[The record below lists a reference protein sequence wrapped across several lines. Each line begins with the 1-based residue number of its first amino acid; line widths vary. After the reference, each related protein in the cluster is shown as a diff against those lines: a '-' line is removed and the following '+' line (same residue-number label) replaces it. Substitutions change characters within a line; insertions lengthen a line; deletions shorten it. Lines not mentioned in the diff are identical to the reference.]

1 MSAAPRSDARV
12 SGPVAGGTA
21 RKPSPAPPS
30 PAPATEPSRAGSR
43 AGEGRERPGRQD
55 GPGTEKGAVTDADP
69 EYPKVPERDGGGA
82 PGRPDVSAPARE
94 AEPVPSPTSVRPGA
108 GTVAH
113 AGRSAEPAPPILP
126 LGSGLVLIGLGLGL
140 GLFALRL
147 RRSQRAQAG

>member
-1 MSAAPRSDARV
+1 MV
-12 SGPVAGGTA
+12 GGTV
-21 RKPSPAPPS
+21 RKPSPAPTS

-43 AGEGRERPGRQD
+43 AGEGRQRPGRPD
-55 GPGTEKGAVTDADP
+55 VPETEEGAVVTDADP
-69 EYPKVPERDGGGA
+69 EHPEAPGRDGGDV
-82 PGRPDVSAPARE
+82 PGRPDLSAPAE
-94 AEPVPSPTSVRPGA
+94 KAQPAPSPPLVRPGA

-113 AGRSAEPAPPILP
+113 AGRSAEPALRILP

>member
-1 MSAAPRSDARV
+1 M
-12 SGPVAGGTA
+12 AGNTV
-21 RKPSPAPPS
+21 RKPSPAPTS
-30 PAPATEPSRAGSR
+30 PAPAAEPSRAGSR

-69 EYPKVPERDGGGA
+69 EYPRAPDQAGGGV
-82 PGRPDVSAPARE
+82 PGRPDVPAPVRVT
-94 AEPVPSPTSVRPGA
+94 EPAPSPPPVRPGA

-113 AGRSAEPAPPILP
+113 AGRPAEPALRILP

-147 RRSQRAQAG
+147 RRSQRAQAPGDGGAARAVRP